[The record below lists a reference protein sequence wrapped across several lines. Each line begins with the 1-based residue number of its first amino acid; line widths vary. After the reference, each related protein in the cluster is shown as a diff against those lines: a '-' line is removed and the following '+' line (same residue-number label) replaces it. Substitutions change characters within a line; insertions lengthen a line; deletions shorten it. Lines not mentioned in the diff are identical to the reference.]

1 MSKIL
6 WQPPSASIQSAN
18 MTRFREKVSDDYNV
32 ALADYDALYQ
42 WSLAEPEKFWLSVW
56 DWCGVVSSARGDKVL
71 LDPEKMPGASWFP
84 QARLN
89 FAENLLQTHGPDPA
103 LVFRSE
109 DNVSRT
115 LSWDELHQQ
124 VARVANYLRSIGI
137 TAGDRVA
144 AFMPNLP
151 ETIVAMLA
159 ATSIGAVWSS
169 SSPDFGVRGVVDR
182 FGQIEPKVLFTTDG
196 YYYNGK
202 FHDSMDKVAEFL
214 KEIGSVSHVVVIPF
228 EDPSLPV
235 QISHRDDIP
244 DAIDYAT
251 LCDNHSANM
260 PVFEQLPFS
269 HPLYVMYSSGTTGV
283 PKCIV
288 HSAGGSLLQHL
299 KEQNL
304 HCNINSGD
312 RLFYF
317 TTCGW
322 MMWNWLVTGLASG
335 ATLMLYDGSPFYPNA
350 NVLFDFAEQERINVL
365 GTSAKYIDALSK
377 EGLRPADTHD
387 LGSVRSILSTGSPLS
402 PEGFSYIYENVKQ
415 DVCLSSISGGTDILA
430 CFVGGNP
437 VLPVYHGEIQC
448 RLLGMAVEVFD
459 DAGKPVYGDKGELV
473 CTNVF
478 PSMPIGFW
486 NDEDGSKYHKAY
498 FDRFD
503 NVWCHGD
510 FVALT
515 ETGGMVVYGRSDAV
529 LNPGGVRIG
538 TAEIYRQVELLDEIV
553 ESLVVGQQWQ
563 SDTRVVLFVRLRED
577 VVLDNELQQKIKDR
591 VRANCT
597 PRHVPSRIVAVKDI
611 PRTRSGK
618 IVELAV
624 RNVVHGEPVKNKEAL
639 ANPEALAL
647 FENIP
652 ELQS

>member
-1 MSKIL
+1 
-6 WQPPSASIQSAN
+6 
-18 MTRFREKVSDDYNV
+18 MTRFREKVSDDYDV
-32 ALADYDALYQ
+32 ELADYEALYH

-71 LDPEKMPGASWFP
+71 VNPEKMPGASWFP

-89 FAENLLQTHGPDPA
+89 FAENLLQKHGPDPA
-103 LVFRSE
+103 LIFRSE
-109 DNVSRT
+109 SNTSRT
-115 LSWDELHQQ
+115 LCWDELHQQ
-124 VARVANYLRSIGI
+124 VAHVANYLRSIGI

-144 AFMPNLP
+144 AFMPNIP

-196 YYYNGK
+196 YFYNGK
-202 FHDSMDKVAEFL
+202 FHDSLGKVAEFL
-214 KEIGSVSHVVVIPF
+214 KEITSVEHVVIVPF
-228 EDPSLPV
+228 ENPASSLQGSLHPSA
-235 QISHRDDIP
+235 RGDIP
-244 DAIDYAT
+244 NAIDYAT
-251 LCDNHSANM
+251 VCADYSAQM
-260 PVFEQLPFS
+260 PAFEQLPFA

-304 HCNINSGD
+304 HCNLNSGE
-312 RLFYF
+312 RFFYF

-335 ATLMLYDGSPFYPNA
+335 ATLMLYDGSPFYPDA
-350 NVLFDFAEQERINVL
+350 NVIFDFAEQEQINIL
-365 GTSAKYIDALSK
+365 GTSAKYIDALGK
-377 EGLRPADTHD
+377 EGLQPADTHD
-387 LGSVRSILSTGSPLS
+387 LSSVRSILSTGSPLS
-402 PEGFSYIYENVKQ
+402 PESFSYVYENIKQ

-430 CFVGGNP
+430 CFIGGNP

-459 DAGKPVYGDKGELV
+459 DSGNPVRGDKGELV
-473 CTNVF
+473 CTDVF

-515 ETGGMVVYGRSDAV
+515 DTGGMVVYGRSDAV

-538 TAEIYRQVELLDEIV
+538 TAEIYRQVEQLDEIV
-553 ESLVVGQQWQ
+553 ESLVVGQQWE
-563 SDTRVVLFVRLRED
+563 SDTRVVLFVRLREGIT
-577 VVLDNELQQKIKDR
+577 LDDSLRQKIKDK

-597 PRHVPSRIVAVKDI
+597 PRHVPSRIAAVADI
-611 PRTRSGK
+611 PRTKSGK

-639 ANPEALAL
+639 ANPEALDL
-647 FENIP
+647 FDNVP